1 MAKAAKKLACK
12 AQEPVTRDY
21 TIHLHKYLHKTQFKK
36 RAPRAVR
43 AIRRFAAKTMM
54 TQDIRIDTKLNK
66 FVWSNGIRNIP
77 RRVRVRMSRK
87 RNEDEE
93 AKEKMFT
100 LVQHVPVE
108 SFKGLQT
115 ENVRDDDFRASVWR
129 PAATLG

>member
-1 MAKAAKKLACK
+1 MAKVAKKSGRK
-12 AQEPVTRDY
+12 TQEPATRDY
-21 TIHLHKYLHKTQFKK
+21 TIHLHKYMHKCQFKK

-43 AIRRFAAKTMM
+43 QIRRFAAKAMSTK
-54 TQDIRIDTKLNK
+54 DVRIDTKLNK
-66 FVWSNGIRNIP
+66 FIWSNGIRNVP
-77 RRVRVRMSRK
+77 RRVRVRLSRK

-115 ENVRDDDFRASVWR
+115 ETVRDD
-129 PAATLG
+129 

>member
-1 MAKAAKKLACK
+1 MAKGTSSKRRG
-12 AQEPVTRDY
+12 QEPCTRDY
-21 TIHLHKYLHKTQFKK
+21 TVHLHKYMQKVQFKK

-43 AIRRFAAKTMM
+43 MIRKFTAKVMG
-54 TQDIRIDTKLNK
+54 TQDVRIDTKLNK
-66 FVWSNGIRNIP
+66 FVWSSGIRNVP

-93 AKEKMFT
+93 AKHKMFT

-115 ENVRDDDFRASVWR
+115 ENVRDD
-129 PAATLG
+129 